1 MKNTIFDKI
10 TNFAFNLVVG
20 ETNNHIQFSA
30 ADIEKYWR
38 GQLPASS
45 MHAMEKAALD
55 DPFLADAL
63 DGYKL
68 TIVEKQE
75 SVSSDLETLRNRLRD
90 RIEKDRVITLPSH
103 RGSWWKVAASILLLV
118 GGTALAFQ
126 FFNASKKE
134 KTIAVVTTANKES
147 NAAAK
152 ADVPDSAKI
161 ANPGFLNTD
170 SPRPSTTAAADG
182 SKPPVS
188 VETTRSTADQVAGK
202 TNRTEPQSDEIVKNE
217 IPRAAPVVI
226 ESRKKADI
234 GRDTITT
241 EAEQPAI
248 ASAVAAEEKKPYKND
263 DVADKNKDR
272 EIIGK
277 TAGLNQS
284 NLFNGRVI
292 DQNNQPVAGAIVR
305 FPLQRQATSTDA
317 NGFFNFT
324 APDTALTAS
333 ITSVGFETQNL
344 SLRNDNRTDY
354 YQKNRSRNKELPVN
368 EIQLK
373 PQNASLDEV
382 VVSGYGTQKQ
392 KTNYS
397 SKTKGVDVD
406 VLEASPVIKADEYD
420 RYLGKNRVLIDEV
433 KNIHGTVVVSFTV
446 SKKGLSDFRIE
457 QHVHDYL
464 DAEAIRLV
472 REGPGWKVLKGKKA
486 RATVMVKF

>member
-1 MKNTIFDKI
+1 
-10 TNFAFNLVVG
+10 VG

-30 ADIEKYWR
+30 ADIEKYWK

-68 TIVEKQE
+68 TIVEKEE
-75 SVSSDLETLRNRLRD
+75 SVSSDLETLRNRVRE
-90 RIEKDRVITLPSH
+90 RIEKDRVITLPRN

-118 GGTALAFQ
+118 GAGALAFQ
-126 FFNASKKE
+126 FFNANKKE
-134 KTIAVVTTANKES
+134 KTIAIVAPVNKES
-147 NAAAK
+147 TAATE
-152 ADVPDSAKI
+152 ADLPDSAKI
-161 ANPGFLNTD
+161 ANPGFLNAD
-170 SPRPSTTAAADG
+170 SLRPSTTAAAGG
-182 SKPPVS
+182 SKPPGS
-188 VETTRSTADQVAGK
+188 VETTRSTADQLAGK

-217 IPRAAPVVI
+217 VPRAAPVVI
-226 ESRKKADI
+226 ESRKKADFV
-234 GRDTITT
+234 GDTITR
-241 EAEQPAI
+241 EGEKPAI
-248 ASAVAAEEKKPYKND
+248 ASAASTEQKKSYKND
-263 DVADKNKDR
+263 DAADKSMDR

-277 TAGLNQS
+277 TAGLTQS

-292 DQNNQPVAGAIVR
+292 DQNNQPVAGAIIR

-333 ITSVGFETQNL
+333 VTSVGFETQNL

-354 YQKNRSRNKELPVN
+354 YQKNRSRNKELPAN

-382 VVSGYGTQKQ
+382 VVSGYATQKQ

-397 SKTKGVDVD
+397 SRTKGVDVD

-420 RYLGKNRVLIDEV
+420 RYLEKNRVLIDEV

-446 SKKGLSDFRIE
+446 SKKGLNDFKIE
-457 QHVHDYL
+457 QSLHYYL

-472 REGPGWKVLKGKKA
+472 KEGPGWKIFKGKKA